1 MRVKCRWQK
10 SYDGIFYG
18 IICNEKN
25 VIMEKC
31 ILDSFRDI
39 VGNVFISI
47 YIHHVSMCVQMYI
60 V

>member
-47 YIHHVSMCVQMYI
+47 YIHHVRTNV
-60 V
+60 